1 MIDHNSLFSSSSQ
14 FTINHHQHQ
23 RHQAPSHS
31 KLIFWPSIVLDV
43 LVLVL
48 LVRFKLPTLGHLG
61 KYVLDLILYEALARE
76 RESPPRALEMLTLS
90 KLLDLLV
97 LIFLVRFL
105 NSQLFATK
113 MRALSFIK
121 GWNRPN
127 KCLIFSTIEISAQF
141 SGWSNGGYQTTLSKH
156 NLVPVNES
164 KLYLVSQ
171 KWKFV

>member
-1 MIDHNSLFSSSSQ
+1 MIDHNSLFFSSSQ

-76 RESPPRALEMLTLS
+76 RESPPGALEMLTLS
-90 KLLDLLV
+90 KLLDPLV

-113 MRALSFIK
+113 MRASSFIK
-121 GWNRPN
+121 EFS
-127 KCLIFSTIEISAQF
+127 IFSTIEISAQF

-164 KLYLVSQ
+164 NLYLVSQ
-171 KWKFV
+171 KWKLV